1 LELTVLLPGV
11 HEVNVNAIK
20 LKDVTPALKIL
31 DGLNVINDNVIN
43 DSILL
48 ADADG

>member
-1 LELTVLLPGV
+1 LELTVLPDV
-11 HEVNVNAIK
+11 HVVNVNAIK
-20 LKDVTPALKIL
+20 LKDVTPALKVH
-31 DGLNVINDNVIN
+31 GLNMINDNVIN

>member
-1 LELTVLLPGV
+1 MLPGV

-31 DGLNVINDNVIN
+31 DGHHCRPDGLNVIN